1 MLSIAGLVIVVLV
14 MIWLVLQKKQ
24 KRYNDDTNET
34 TTKQK
39 QPRTIWLITAIAL
52 AIVGLV
58 VFLVTEDMN
67 NTMTI
72 VDRWTIVNVVIFIIE
87 LIASFLH
94 SKT

>member
-1 MLSIAGLVIVVLV
+1 MVNNSNSSGL
-14 MIWLVLQKKQ
+14 
-24 KRYNDDTNET
+24 
-34 TTKQK
+34 
-39 QPRTIWLITAIAL
+39 
-52 AIVGLV
+52 VGLV